1 MKPIKEQEE
10 TRRGYHEDAARN
22 TVHRSS
28 LLAPKLDGSDV
39 EISFANHFLLKR
51 GLSDIACRLTAI
63 APDGS
68 RIESRTYSVREPRVY
83 AFSLADLTA
92 DSVANYMVEFFT
104 AENLIFPFPAVVVN
118 HRNEHFLNSVHSY
131 NRVLN
136 DVFEDDEVNVTSVP
150 ETSIDVRVN
159 SETDTFGVFTAG
171 PTRVME
177 PIHVTL
183 RWPDGTLQAEV
194 APPQSRL
201 GNSVISINDLFGE
214 RARRDGAILSFKQPV
229 QAMFYGR
236 MLGGVRSLT
245 DGAFAANHSFYDCS
259 DVAEY
264 WPDAR
269 PSSRVYPLFDGF
281 NARIRLYPIFSPCRL
296 NASIELRDENG
307 QPIRQ
312 LEVEPLASPSATLL
326 DIPVNELLASYDI
339 ADARSFEFSVWPQKG
354 QTPRRINHQ
363 LIYEDP
369 AGNSPLAAS
378 VAISLRNPN
387 ALRAPRASGL
397 CWGQCAVG
405 TEFESRLGLV
415 FDDPDGSE
423 QPIDLRFLSDEG
435 EVHRAQVALSAGGAL
450 TVDPGKLLPELAD
463 QPVRYLWYWATA
475 TRPDLAAYAVTRHRI
490 SGHCTGEHSF

>member
-1 MKPIKEQEE
+1 MKPIKEQEQ
-10 TRRGYHEDAARN
+10 TRRSYHEDGARN

-51 GLSDIACRLTAI
+51 GLNDIACRLTAI

-68 RIESRTYSVREPRVY
+68 RIESRMHTVREPRVY
-83 AFSLADLTA
+83 AFSLADLTTEP
-92 DSVANYMVEFFT
+92 VANYMIEFFT
-104 AENLIFPFPAVVVN
+104 AENLFFPFPAVVVN

-136 DVFEDDEVNVTSVP
+136 DVFEDDEVNVTTVP

-159 SETDTFGVFTAG
+159 SETDTFGIFTAG
-171 PTRVME
+171 PARVLE
-177 PIHVTL
+177 PVQVRL
-183 RWPDGTLQAEV
+183 RWPDTTLQAEV
-194 APPQSRL
+194 APPDSRL
-201 GNSVISINDLFGE
+201 GNSIISISDLFGE
-214 RARRDGAILSFKQPV
+214 RAQRDGAILSFKQPA

-236 MLGGVRSLT
+236 MLAGVRSLT
-245 DGAFAANHSFYDCS
+245 DGALAANHSFYDCS

-269 PSSRVYPLFDGF
+269 PSSRVYPLLDGF
-281 NARIRLYPIFSPCRL
+281 GARIRLYPIFSPCRL
-296 NASIELRDENG
+296 NARINFRDEKG
-307 QPIRQ
+307 RAIRR
-312 LEVEPLASPSATLL
+312 LDMEPLKSPSATLL
-326 DIPVNELLASYDI
+326 DIPVSELLTSYGI
-339 ADARSFEFSVWPQKG
+339 AGARSFEFSVWPDEG

-369 AGNSPLAAS
+369 TGTSQLAAS

-387 ALRAPRASGL
+387 ALRGPGARGL

-415 FDDPDGSE
+415 LDEPDGSE
-423 QPIDLRFLSDEG
+423 QLIDLRFLSEEG
-435 EVHRAQVALSAGGAL
+435 EVHQAQVTLSAGGAL
-450 TVDPGKLLPELAD
+450 TVDPGKLLPELAG

-490 SGHCTGEHSF
+490 SGHCSGEHSF